1 MQTGRLRA
9 LRSISADGMRAIADG
24 PGFATTCYGG
34 ASAGGVFR
42 GLHLGIHFK
51 PEDGLHWL
59 QHGYPMP
66 RPVFPA
72 PPTIRGKLEGEKA
85 DVLARV

>member
-1 MQTGRLRA
+1 M
-9 LRSISADGMRAIADG
+9 RSISADGMRAIADG

-34 ASAGGVFR
+34 ASAEGVFT

-51 PEDGLHWL
+51 AQDGLHWL

-72 PPTIRGKLEGEKA
+72 PPTIRGKLEGESRRSGTCLS
-85 DVLARV
+85 DSF